1 MKRTAEVMIILKKVF
16 LYSAIFIL
24 CGCATQALDTAP
36 QRADMP
42 WQPNVAANGT
52 LLPGK
57 TANKHG
63 LIIPQDFTLPAN
75 TTLIPRAPD
84 TRIQTQYIYTLS
96 ELIDL
101 AQSSNPTTRVAWNA
115 ARDAALAVGITRTAY
130 LPHLS
135 ASVVGGYT
143 YQRNNGTHPRLSNAG
158 AIGTGIND
166 SLSQAEGI
174 SGGIQNRN
182 SGSGEVQTLGM
193 EWLLFDF
200 GKREAIVHATQ
211 EAQLASNVLFT
222 AAHQKVIY
230 DVTLA
235 FYTHAAA
242 AARVDLITQA
252 VKNATIV
259 QNAAEM
265 RLKQGQGTLVDV
277 TQARQNTAQAELR
290 LVQAQNAAENTYLE
304 LMTAMGISPSTQ
316 LSIQNVGNR
325 PLTLSDTRLSDAMVK
340 QAVSQRPD
348 VLAAYANAKA
358 SEDRI
363 RAAKAEFLP
372 KIFLSGNIAYTT
384 GHLALSS
391 VPGVGSDSAPTL
403 NLSSNNFSSLILGGV
418 SIPVFDG
425 GLRAAVMKQ
434 AQNQADTAQ
443 TLLNRTL
450 DQAVKQII
458 IAQNSLRAS
467 LNAYAA
473 ANKLQTAAQTT
484 FDAALGAYKQGVGS
498 ITQAS
503 IAQTGLI
510 DAQLGQSDT
519 YYAALIAAASLGFA
533 TGSMGHTAGL

>member
-1 MKRTAEVMIILKKVF
+1 
-16 LYSAIFIL
+16 
-24 CGCATQALDTAP
+24 
-36 QRADMP
+36 MP
-42 WQPNVAANGT
+42 WQPNVASNGT

-57 TANKHG
+57 AANKYG

-84 TRIQTQYIYTLS
+84 TRIQTQHIYTLS

-166 SLSQAEGI
+166 ALSQAEGI
-174 SGGIQNRN
+174 SGGLQNRN

-211 EAQLASNVLFT
+211 QAQLASNVLFT

-242 AARVDLITQA
+242 AARVNLITQA

-265 RLKQGQGTLVDV
+265 RLKQGQGTLVD
-277 TQARQNTAQAELR
+277 
-290 LVQAQNAAENTYLE
+290 
-304 LMTAMGISPSTQ
+304 
-316 LSIQNVGNR
+316 
-325 PLTLSDTRLSDAMVK
+325 
-340 QAVSQRPD
+340 
-348 VLAAYANAKA
+348 
-358 SEDRI
+358 
-363 RAAKAEFLP
+363 
-372 KIFLSGNIAYTT
+372 
-384 GHLALSS
+384 
-391 VPGVGSDSAPTL
+391 
-403 NLSSNNFSSLILGGV
+403 
-418 SIPVFDG
+418 
-425 GLRAAVMKQ
+425 
-434 AQNQADTAQ
+434 
-443 TLLNRTL
+443 
-450 DQAVKQII
+450 
-458 IAQNSLRAS
+458 
-467 LNAYAA
+467 
-473 ANKLQTAAQTT
+473 
-484 FDAALGAYKQGVGS
+484 
-498 ITQAS
+498 
-503 IAQTGLI
+503 
-510 DAQLGQSDT
+510 
-519 YYAALIAAASLGFA
+519 
-533 TGSMGHTAGL
+533 

>member
-1 MKRTAEVMIILKKVF
+1 MAETMTNLKKIF
-16 LYSAIFIL
+16 SYSATFLL
-24 CGCATQALDTAP
+24 CSCATQALETAP
-36 QRADMP
+36 PRADTP
-42 WQPNVAANGT
+42 WQPNVSANGT

-57 TANKHG
+57 TTTKQG
-63 LIIPQDFTLPAN
+63 LIIPKDFTLPAN
-75 TTLIPRAPD
+75 TTLTPRTPD
-84 TRIQTQYIYTLS
+84 TRIQTQHVYTLS

-101 AQSSNPTTRVAWNA
+101 AQSSNPATRVAWNA

-143 YQRNNGTHPRLSNAG
+143 YQRNNGNHPRLSNAG
-158 AIGTGIND
+158 TIGNGIND
-166 SLSQAEGI
+166 AISQAEGT

-182 SGSGEVQTLGM
+182 SGSGEVHTLGM

-211 EAQLASNVLFT
+211 QTQLASNVLFT

-235 FYTHAAA
+235 FYAHAAA
-242 AARVDLITQA
+242 TARVDLITQA
-252 VKNATIV
+252 VKNATLV

-304 LMTAMGISPSTQ
+304 LTTAMGIAPSTQ
-316 LSIQNVGNR
+316 LSVQNVGDR
-325 PLTLSDTRLSDAMVK
+325 PLTLSDTRLSDDMVK

-348 VLAAYANAKA
+348 VLAAYASTKA
-358 SEDRI
+358 SEDRV

-372 KIFLSGNIAYTT
+372 KIFLAGNVAYTT

-391 VPGVGSDSAPTL
+391 VPGVGADTAPTL
-403 NLSSNNFSSLILGGV
+403 NLSSNNFSSLILGGI

-458 IAQNSLRAS
+458 IAQNSLGAS
-467 LNAYAA
+467 LSAYTA
-473 ANKLQTAAQTT
+473 ANKLQIAAQTT
-484 FDAALGAYKQGVGS
+484 FDTALAAYQHGVGS

-503 IAQTGLI
+503 LAQTGLI
-510 DAQLGQSDT
+510 DAQLGRSDT

-533 TGSMGHTAGL
+533 TGSIGHVAGL